1 MMRKK
6 TFYQLFGKRILDILL
21 SGIALIVLSP
31 IILIV
36 GILVRIKLGSPII
49 FKQER
54 PGKSEKFFP
63 CINSVQ

>member
-36 GILVRIKLGSPII
+36 GFLVRIKPQWRI
-49 FKQER
+49 FT
-54 PGKSEKFFP
+54 
-63 CINSVQ
+63 